1 MVSDKQV
8 RRETAL
14 LEWSRAA
21 GGLGFAVPTE
31 DEVRRIA
38 ASQDTWRSESPSA
51 AAVDWADT
59 IVHILHQI
67 KFGMDPFEV
76 VRHLPDDLLIP
87 TSGPVRRQPP
97 APAPAAAPAP
107 APTPEPAPEVEPVP
121 VRTPID
127 ALFAW
132 RAQQIANGV
141 EYAETIKDAT
151 FHNLVKY
158 GHTSV
163 EQVRRQLRGPATALA
178 EEIAA
183 ILSSF
188 APPSGEPAPTET
200 APTRGATDTRPTPAA
215 TETPGASSTTGV
227 LDRLITEDFCE
238 YEYGETDIV
247 PTDLK
252 FTKTADGCNF
262 SWAPHMSGTAV
273 TLYRIISGEGSVPHK
288 PEAGDLVGVTVE
300 TTWEDARFFAS
311 AVRNLQ
317 VWCHAGAD
325 VDDARKRQP
334 ILIAH
339 GEIVSPVAD
348 FVLTEDEG
356 RVIGQWNVWSGTQ
369 AVRIHRIPLGTG
381 SPVVHDPR
389 NEICSGQ
396 PNLTG
401 FVDRDV
407 ERGARYLYRAMS
419 EVVVN
424 GGTRLSQPAQGEI
437 LVSVVLESVDDLT
450 VQSEDV
456 GDIPYFDLI
465 WTDPSAGRVVI
476 YRTEFPP
483 DAGLQDTEVPEAS
496 LGPQGLTEETRLA
509 HPAVAGEG
517 RTSRMVGVPWPSG
530 WDRAYLTPVT
540 LMNGTARVGTTTVQT
555 RPIAPVSNAR
565 IIERCNKQIVTFGW
579 PKSAAAVLAYIGPM
593 GLPFDQVSPSADAD
607 EISARQYRR
616 DGGLSLRSTLPAG
629 GCSVHLVPIA
639 FSRGEQIA
647 GTVTSIEYN
656 GLVRMAYMLRRD
668 DSPGAS
674 SGVSLHVFCAEDVES
689 PPPLVLVFNRDRLPL
704 SSRDGHSVPLRGA
717 GEDRPVMQCV
727 LPRLSK
733 GWADTGW
740 KADLTGH
747 AGYVRLFVDSNRA
760 QIGARRFAM
769 LDPAVS
775 TLKLAPGSGSS
786 A

>member
-1 MVSDKQV
+1 MASDKQA

-14 LEWSRAA
+14 LAWSRPA
-21 GGLGFAVPTE
+21 GALGFEVPTE
-31 DEVRRIA
+31 DELRRIA
-38 ASQDTWRSESPSA
+38 ANQDTWRSEAPSA

-67 KFGMDPFEV
+67 KFGMDPLEV

-87 TSGPVRRQPP
+87 KSGPVRRQ
-97 APAPAAAPAP
+97 APASAPVPAAAAP
-107 APTPEPAPEVEPVP
+107 ESRPEPVL
-121 VRTPID
+121 TPID

-132 RAQQIANGV
+132 RAQQIAAGV

-151 FHNLVKY
+151 FHNLIKY

-178 EEIAA
+178 EEIAT
-183 ILSSF
+183 ILGSF
-188 APPSGEPAPTET
+188 AQPSGEPAPTDAT
-200 APTRGATDTRPTPAA
+200 APANEAADTRPEPALTVPPDA
-215 TETPGASSTTGV
+215 SGAAGV

-252 FTKTADGCNF
+252 FTKTADGYTF
-262 SWAPHMSGTAV
+262 TWAPHMSQTAV
-273 TLYRIISGEGSVPHK
+273 TLYRIVSGEGSVPHK
-288 PEAGDLVGVTVE
+288 PEAGDLVGVTLE
-300 TTWEDARFFAS
+300 TTWDDARFFAS

-317 VWCHAGAD
+317 IWCHTGAD

-334 ILIAH
+334 VLIAQ

-437 LVSVVLESVDDLT
+437 LVSVVLESVNDLT
-450 VQSEDV
+450 VQSEDA
-456 GDIPYFDLI
+456 GDIPYFDLA

-509 HPAVAGEG
+509 HPAVAVEG

-540 LMNGTARVGTTTVQT
+540 LLNGTARVGTTTVQT

-579 PKSAAAVLAYIGPM
+579 PKSAAAVLAYVGPM

-616 DGGLSLRSTLPAG
+616 DGGMSLRSNLPAG

-639 FSRGEQIA
+639 FSRGEQIT

-656 GLVRMAYMLRRD
+656 GLVRMAYGLRRD

-674 SGVSLHVFCAEDVES
+674 SWVSIHLFSAEDVES

-704 SSRDGHSVPLRGA
+704 SSRDGRSVPLRGV

-727 LPRLSK
+727 MPRLSR

-740 KADLTGH
+740 KADLGGH
-747 AGYVRLFVDSNRA
+747 AGYVRLFVDANRA
-760 QIGARRFAM
+760 QFGARRFAM

-775 TLKLAPGSGSS
+775 TLRLDPGSGSS

>member
-1 MVSDKQV
+1 MASDKQA

-14 LEWSRAA
+14 LAWSRPA
-21 GGLGFAVPTE
+21 GALGFDVPTE
-31 DEVRRIA
+31 DEIRRIA
-38 ASQDTWRSESPSA
+38 ASQDAWRSESPSA

-67 KFGMDPFEV
+67 KFGMDPLEV

-87 TSGPVRRQPP
+87 ASGPVRRQ
-97 APAPAAAPAP
+97 APVTAP
-107 APTPEPAPEVEPVP
+107 APTPAPEPVP
-121 VRTPID
+121 ESEPVLTPID

-151 FHNLVKY
+151 FHNLIKY

-183 ILSSF
+183 ILASF
-188 APPSGEPAPTET
+188 AEPVDEQPSSEKPASAAGSRPEPAVQVPPGET
-200 APTRGATDTRPTPAA
+200 GTVGL
-215 TETPGASSTTGV
+215 
-227 LDRLITEDFCE
+227 LDQLVTADFCE
-238 YEYGETDIV
+238 YEYGETDVV
-247 PTDLK
+247 PTGLK
-252 FTKTADGCNF
+252 FTKTVDGYTL
-262 SWAPHMSGTAV
+262 SWTPHASQTAV
-273 TLYRIISGEGSVPHK
+273 TLYRIVSGEGSVPHK
-288 PEAGDLVGVTVE
+288 PEAGDLVGVTLD
-300 TTWEDARFFAS
+300 TTWDDGRFFAS

-317 VWCHAGAD
+317 IWCHAGAD

-334 ILIAH
+334 VLIAQ
-339 GEIVSPVAD
+339 GEIVSPVTD

-369 AVRIHRIPLGTG
+369 AVRIHRIPLGAG

-401 FVDRDV
+401 FVDREV

-437 LVSVVLESVDDLT
+437 LVSVVLESVNDLT

-456 GDIPYFDLI
+456 GDIPYFDLV

-476 YRTEFPP
+476 YRTESPP
-483 DAGLQDTEVPEAS
+483 DAGLQDSDVPEAS
-496 LGPQGLTEETRLA
+496 LDPQGLTDETRLA

-540 LMNGTARVGTTTVQT
+540 LLNGTARVGATTVQT

-593 GLPFDQVSPSADAD
+593 GLPFDQVSTSADAD

-616 DGGLSLRSTLPAG
+616 DGGMSIRSTLPAG

-639 FSRGEQIA
+639 FSRGEQIT

-656 GLVRMAYMLRRD
+656 GLVRMAYGLRRD
-668 DSPGAS
+668 DNPGAS
-674 SGVSLHVFCAEDVES
+674 SWVSIHLYCAEDVES

-704 SSRDGHSVPLRGA
+704 SSRDGNSVPLRGA

-727 LPRLSK
+727 LPRLSR

-740 KADLTGH
+740 KADVGGH

-760 QIGARRFAM
+760 QFGARRFAM
-769 LDPAVS
+769 LDPAIS
-775 TLKLAPGSGSS
+775 TLRLEPGSRSS